1 MTGLLAYLF
10 YFVASSASTL
20 QRRWLAVNKN
30 VSNEG
35 QLQLAFQSFAFTAV
49 LGLLIPFFIP
59 FHLEGSL
66 LKLALLSMVA
76 GVAGAGFFW
85 ASYTAQKHVEAGVTT
100 VLGNVNTPVAIILS
114 TAFLGEGLTPIQL
127 FGTGLLLVGI
137 IVVSQKHRIGRFT
150 FDRYFWLMCGAGA
163 MLGVCL
169 VAERALQL
177 ETGFTAGTL
186 FSWWAQLI
194 ALGIATY
201 VARSRHAYT
210 AQDVTI
216 TGVMRFL
223 QSLSWVV
230 LIFTVGNLS
239 LVASIT
245 TFKVVVVFAAAA
257 LFLRERE
264 DLGRKILGSFIALA
278 GLLLMK

>member
-1 MTGLLAYLF
+1 MVDLVAYLF

-30 VSNEG
+30 ITNEG
-35 QLQLAFQSFAFTAV
+35 QLQLAFQAFAITAV
-49 LGLLIPFFIP
+49 GGLLIPFFVP
-59 FHLEGSL
+59 FVLTGDP
-66 LKLALLSMVA
+66 LKLVLLTIGA
-76 GVAGAGFFW
+76 GVFGAGFFW

-100 VLGNVNTPVAIILS
+100 LLGNSYTPIAIILS
-114 TAFLGEGLTPIQL
+114 TLFLHEALKPLQL
-127 FGTGLLLVGI
+127 VGTALLLAG
-137 IVVSQKHRIGRFT
+137 IVVVSKKHQTGKFK
-150 FDRYFWLMCGAGA
+150 FDRYFWLMLASGV
-163 MLGVCL
+163 MLGVSLTC
-169 VAERALQL
+169 ERALQI

-186 FSWWAQLI
+186 LSWWAQFV
-194 ALGIATY
+194 ALGIATQL
-201 VARSRHAYT
+201 ARSKHQYSVS
-210 AQDVTI
+210 DVAT
-216 TGVMRFL
+216 TGVMRLL

-239 LVASIT
+239 LVSAVT

-257 LFLRERE
+257 LFLNERE